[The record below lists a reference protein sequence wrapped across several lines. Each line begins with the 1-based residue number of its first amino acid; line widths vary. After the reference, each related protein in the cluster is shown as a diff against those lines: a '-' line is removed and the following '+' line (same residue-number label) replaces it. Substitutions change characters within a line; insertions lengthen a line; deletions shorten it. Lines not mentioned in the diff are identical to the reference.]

1 MQYPL
6 QPIIDIAVL
15 CAKKGVETAV
25 LSPGSRN
32 APLVVGFVRHP
43 AIKTLTISD
52 ERSAAFIGMGIAQQT
67 QKPVVLCCT
76 SGSAGLNYAPA
87 VAEAFYQ
94 QIPLIILTADRPPEW
109 IDQLDGQTIRQ
120 QNLFGK
126 HVKASYELPISYE
139 HEDARWQINRI
150 VNEAINEAMT
160 YPYAPVHINCPFRE
174 PFYPTANQTVELNS
188 AVRVIENVPNT
199 AALSP
204 EQWENL
210 QVTVHNASLV
220 VVIAGQERLNPELL
234 ALFQSYPQGKFLI
247 INDCIGNLHDTPHTL
262 QLHDWLLP
270 KHEALQNVPLLI
282 TFGKSV
288 LSKNLKAHFRKYKA
302 QAHWHL
308 QVAGQVADT
317 FQSVTKVIRTEPTDF
332 FKTLLQKNLNFT
344 ENLAVK
350 TVLADYQNLKAKCKL
365 FFSTNNNF
373 SEFEA
378 IYQVINSLQKKTTQT
393 FSLHLANSMTVRYVN
408 ALGVEGSH
416 IEVFC
421 NRGTSGID
429 GSNSTAVGHALAN
442 PAQIHVLITGD
453 VAFFYDRNAFWHN
466 YLPKNLKIIL
476 LNNGGGGIFKLID
489 AGGLP
494 EADEYFVTRQNS
506 EAAHLAKEFDLAYT
520 FCEDRDSFSAALTA
534 AMQHNDQ
541 TVLIELHTQ
550 LAVNQVIWQNYKSF
564 LAQNG

>member
-15 CAKKGVETAV
+15 CAKKGVATAV

-43 AIKTLTISD
+43 DIKTLTISD

-126 HVKASYELPISYE
+126 HVKAFYELPVSYE

-174 PFYPTANQTVELNS
+174 PFYPTAHQTVELNS

-210 QVTVHNASLV
+210 QATVQSASLV
-220 VVIAGQERLNPELL
+220 VVIAGQERLNPELV
-234 ALFQSYPQGKFLI
+234 ALFQNYPQGKFLI
-247 INDCIGNLHDTPHTL
+247 INDCISNLHDTPHTL
-262 QLHDWLLP
+262 QLHDWLLSEH
-270 KHEALQNVPLLI
+270 KALQNVPLLI

-308 QVAGQVADT
+308 QLAGQVADT
-317 FQSVTKVIRTEPTDF
+317 FQSVTKVIRTSPKDF
-332 FKTLLQKNLNFT
+332 FKTLLQKNINFT

-350 TVLADYQNLKAKCKL
+350 TVLANYQTLKAKSKL
-365 FFSTNNNF
+365 FFSLNNNF

-378 IYQVINSLQKKTTQT
+378 IYQVISYLQEKTTQNC
-393 FSLHLANSMTVRYVN
+393 SLHLANSMTVRYVN
-408 ALGVEGSH
+408 ALGIQAQH

-429 GSNSTAVGHALAN
+429 GSNSTAVGHALAS
-442 PAQIHVLITGD
+442 PEKTHVLITGD

-506 EAAHLAKEFDLAYT
+506 HAAHLAKEFEIAYT

-534 AMQHNDQ
+534 AMQQDEQ
-541 TVLIELHTQ
+541 TVLIELNTE
-550 LAVNQVIWQNYKSF
+550 LSVNQAIWQAYKAF
-564 LAQNG
+564 LS